1 MSHTGS
7 YVYVCETAAE
17 IDRDEGRDIGDSKAV
32 ARNEL
37 MSVQFVIH
45 SFEALI
51 NDRSLRLAIFRK
63 LLNTPLKDR
72 VRILKRASD
81 WRKQFKFHPAIPP
94 LDLHLLP

>member
-1 MSHTGS
+1 M
-7 YVYVCETAAE
+7 YVCETAAE
-17 IDRDEGRDIGDSKAV
+17 IDRDEGRDIGDSQAV

-45 SFEALI
+45 SFEALR
-51 NDRSLRLAIFRK
+51 NGRSLRVAIFRK

-81 WRKQFKFHPAIPP
+81 RSKQFKFHPAIPP
-94 LDLHLLP
+94 LDLRLLA